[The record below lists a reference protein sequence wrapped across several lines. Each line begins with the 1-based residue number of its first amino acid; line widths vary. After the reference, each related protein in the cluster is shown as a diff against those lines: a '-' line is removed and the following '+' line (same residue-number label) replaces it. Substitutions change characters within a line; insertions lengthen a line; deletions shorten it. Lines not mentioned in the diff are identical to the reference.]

1 MSSLNCKFLAETHF
15 LETHATYN
23 ENTELIYL
31 FNATVFNYKPM
42 EWAVV
47 VHMRGN
53 KASTEFY
60 QLAFK
65 LMFKTCYKEH
75 QSFKVG
81 TSLKG
86 IIFNWSDTEAKELC
100 EVIGEDTTGLVMKG
114 CNVHWIMQIIPKSC
128 RKS

>member
-1 MSSLNCKFLAETHF
+1 MYNFAISSSVSYHFIMSSLNCKFLAETHF

-31 FNATVFNYKPM
+31 FNATVFSYKTM
-42 EWAVV
+42 KWAVV
-47 VHMRGN
+47 VQMRGN
-53 KASTEFY
+53 SVSTKFY

-65 LMFKTCYKEH
+65 LMFETCHKEH

-86 IIFNWSDTEAKELC
+86 IIFDWSE
-100 EVIGEDTTGLVMKG
+100 
-114 CNVHWIMQIIPKSC
+114 H
-128 RKS
+128 